1 MNMNMTQD
9 QAIEVIRQY
18 TELFNLN
25 SEQEVIDATQ
35 LLMAN
40 PDNVYEGPM
49 YRTVY
54 LPYDVVSKF
63 KTVDQLNQYL
73 IDNARDVSSWSKS
86 IDGMTNAVYHLI
98 DGECIEHNG
107 GIVIC
112 RTGQALDCEKVYEHC
127 WHDGPEEELL
137 CNSRVQDFTIHAF
150 TLGCD
155 QMSHAIDQ
163 YDRFLMDL
171 VQLELDDEEQAYTAY
186 VKNITG

>member
-25 SEQEVIDATQ
+25 SEKEVIDATQ

-73 IDNARDVSSWSKS
+73 IDNAQDVSSWSKTLY
-86 IDGMTNAVYHLI
+86 GMTNAVYHLI

-112 RTGQALDCEKVYEHC
+112 RTGQALDCEDLFDHSAFNNNE
-127 WHDGPEEELL
+127 DELL

-150 TLGCD
+150 SVGCE
-155 QMSHAIDQ
+155 QMSHVIDQ
-163 YDRFLMDL
+163 YDRFLSDL
-171 VQLELDDEEQAYTAY
+171 LQLEYDDQEQAYMAY

>member
-1 MNMNMTQD
+1 MNMTQD

-40 PDNVYEGPM
+40 PDNVYEGTM

-54 LPYDVVSKF
+54 LPYSVVSKF
-63 KTVDQLNQYL
+63 KTVHDLNQYL
-73 IDNARDVSSWSKS
+73 IDNAQEVSSWSKTLY
-86 IDGMTNAVYHLI
+86 GMTNAVYHLI
-98 DGECIEHNG
+98 DGECIDDNG

-112 RTGQALDCEKVYEHC
+112 RTGQALDCEQVYEHC
-127 WHDGPEEELL
+127 WDDGPEEELL
-137 CNSRVQDFTIHAF
+137 CNGRVQDFTIHAF
-150 TLGCD
+150 SLGCE
-155 QMSHAIDQ
+155 QMSHTVDQ
-163 YDRFLMDL
+163 YDRFLSDL
-171 VQLELDDEEQAYTAY
+171 LQLEYDDEEQAYTAY